1 MMLSNILDSLPENL
15 EKEVFETILS
25 YQNIK
30 IERIVSKGYITPDSK
45 WYDQDENEW
54 VMVIEGKAS
63 LMLED
68 GLEHILSKGSYLNI
82 PAHTKHRV
90 TWTDPNN
97 LTIWLAIF
105 YK

>member
-1 MMLSNILDSLPENL
+1 MDSLPENL

-25 YQNIK
+25 FQNIK
-30 IERIVSKGYITPDSK
+30 IERIISKGHVTPDSQ
-45 WYDQDENEW
+45 WYDQNEHEW
-54 VMVIEGKAS
+54 VIIIEGKAS

-68 GLEHILSKGSYLNI
+68 GSEYILSKGSYLNI